1 MFILYILLSFI
12 LGSLIGSFL
21 NVVILRLPRQQ
32 SLGGRSYCP
41 NCKNI
46 LKNRDL
52 IPVVSFL
59 NLLGKCRFCK
69 SKISPRYFIIE
80 LITGA
85 MFAFGFYFLSPEEI
99 AGVLSLV
106 KAWIFIAVL
115 ICVFVIDL
123 EHFLILD
130 KVILPPIVVFLVLNL
145 FLDLE
150 ANTLWVWN
158 GHFFGGILAAGL
170 SSLSFFCLWYF
181 SKGKWMGFGDVK
193 YMLFLGVSLGWVGVW
208 VAWFLAFLLGAVYGV
223 FVLFLSKA
231 SLKTRVPFGTF
242 LSLAAFIAFFWGEKL
257 FTWYLGLL
265 NY

>member
-1 MFILYILLSFI
+1 MFLFYIGLSFI

-21 NVVILRLPRQQ
+21 NVVILRLPREQ

-41 NCKNI
+41 NCKKT
-46 LKNRDL
+46 LKSIDL
-52 IPVVSFL
+52 LPIVSFL
-59 NLLGKCRFCK
+59 ALFGKCRFCK
-69 SKISPRYFIIE
+69 SKISSRYFFIE
-80 LITGA
+80 LVTGVL
-85 MFAFGFYFLSPEEI
+85 FAFCLFFLRPEEI
-99 AGVLSLV
+99 AGFLNLI
-106 KAWIFIAVL
+106 KAWIFVSVL

-130 KVILPPIVVFLVLNL
+130 KVILPPIVVFFVLNL

-150 ANTLWVWN
+150 TNMLWAWK

-170 SSLSFFCLWYF
+170 SALSFFSLWYF

-193 YMLFLGVSLGWVGVW
+193 YMLFLGVGLGWVGIW

-223 FVLFLSKA
+223 FILFLNKA

-242 LSLAAFIAFFWGEKL
+242 LSLAAFIAFFWSEKL
-257 FTWYLGLL
+257 FAWYLGLL
-265 NY
+265 SY